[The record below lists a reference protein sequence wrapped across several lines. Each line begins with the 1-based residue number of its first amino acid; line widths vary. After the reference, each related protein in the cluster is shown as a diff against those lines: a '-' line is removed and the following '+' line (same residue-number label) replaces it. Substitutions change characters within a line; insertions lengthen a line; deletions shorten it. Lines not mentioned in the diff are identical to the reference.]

1 MPKASYTLA
10 QGLIHSS
17 EEELDAEGSLAHGL
31 RSLASEIHQRMK
43 EEFEEAPL
51 SAGAL
56 VAYGLMH

>member
-1 MPKASYTLA
+1 
-10 QGLIHSS
+10 
-17 EEELDAEGSLAHGL
+17 LDAEGSLAHGL
-31 RSLASEIHQRMK
+31 RILASEIHQRMK